1 VKYFD
6 GEKEPVRAG
15 GAIHIVLVLVALAAM
30 VIYSLAASRPVAVD
44 VLSVIILVVV
54 LAQALVVRWQRSRV
68 IPLPSHDDDE
78 QADPGETR

>member
-1 VKYFD
+1 MKYFD
-6 GEKEPVRAG
+6 GEKEPVRVG
-15 GAIHIVLVLVALAAM
+15 GAAHIGLILVAFAAM
-30 VIYSLAASRPVAVD
+30 VVYSLAASRPVAVE
-44 VLSVIILVVV
+44 VLSIAILVVV